1 MSNIQDTTRSLL
13 KSIVVLTQALKP
25 LPPSAHLAMK
35 LSYYE
40 NCPDDYEPKGFAAT
54 TLVENPMPCGSYS
67 TRLGRVDTR
76 HHGLQLR
83 METRQDQVQEEGPEL
98 VSNTF
103 RASQQSVTASQN
115 PSQPGPVGKV
125 DVDCV
130 CGNTTVDQLM
140 LRCEE
145 CQTQQHGACYRVI
158 SEETKPAVH
167 ICACCSLK
175 DSRPCTDSKLVT
187 MLEKSGPGIVATTCL
202 YRRIILFLR
211 EAETTS
217 PKFLSGIF
225 GLDSSVAQKIF
236 AKLSKDAVLGN
247 EGVGGTYAVIKEHI
261 EAKYMKKYFGI
272 KPTDNLVSLGNKM
285 TDNLVLEEGK
295 ARRSKLKRSRNGSG
309 DRSAA
314 ESCHE
319 VTEDGDNDNTRDV
332 KSPRDER
339 YFFLLDFVLILCVKV
354 V

>member
-13 KSIVVLTQALKP
+13 RSIVVLTQALKP
-25 LPPSAHLAMK
+25 LPPSAYLAMK

-40 NCPDDYEPKGFAAT
+40 NCPEDYEPEGFAAT
-54 TLVENPMPCGSYS
+54 TMEENPMPVGSYS

-83 METRQDQVQEEGPEL
+83 METRQDQVEEEGPEL

-115 PSQPGPVGKV
+115 PSQPGPGAKV

-130 CGNTTVDQLM
+130 CGNLTVDQLM
-140 LRCEE
+140 LRCEG

-167 ICACCSLK
+167 ICVRCSQK
-175 DSRPCTDSKLVT
+175 DSRPCTDPKLAT

-211 EAETTS
+211 EVETTS
-217 PKFLSGIF
+217 PKFLMEKF
-225 GLDSSVAQKIF
+225 GLDSSVAQGIF
-236 AKLSKDAVLGN
+236 AKLSKDAVVGN
-247 EGVGGTYAVIKEHI
+247 EGVGGTCAVFKEQI
-261 EAKYMKKYFGI
+261 DAKYMKKYLGI

-285 TDNLVLEEGK
+285 TDNLVLKDEKMRG
-295 ARRSKLKRSRNGSG
+295 SKLKRSRNGSG
-309 DRSAA
+309 EGAAAA
-314 ESCHE
+314 ESCFD
-319 VTEDGDNDNTRDV
+319 VNDNGYNDNRRPSKV
-332 KSPRDER
+332 PEMRGM
-339 YFFLLDFVLILCVKV
+339 LLFVLLSVKIV
-354 V
+354 Y

>member
-13 KSIVVLTQALKP
+13 KTIVVLTQALKP
-25 LPPSAHLAMK
+25 LPPTAHLAMK
-35 LSYYE
+35 LLYYE
-40 NCPDDYEPKGFAAT
+40 NCPEDYEPEGFAAT
-54 TLVENPMPCGSYS
+54 TMEENPMPVGSYS

-115 PSQPGPVGKV
+115 PSQPGPGAKV

-130 CGNTTVDQLM
+130 CGNTTVDPLM
-140 LRCEE
+140 LRCDG

-167 ICACCSLK
+167 ICVRCSQK
-175 DSRPCTDSKLVT
+175 DSRPCTDPKLVT

-202 YRRIILFLR
+202 YRRIIFFLR
-211 EAETTS
+211 EVETTS
-217 PKFLSGIF
+217 LKFLMGIF
-225 GLDSSVAQKIF
+225 GLDYSVAQKIF
-236 AKLSKDAVLGN
+236 AKLSKDGVLGN
-247 EGVGGTYAVIKEHI
+247 EGVGGTYAVVKEQI

-285 TDNLVLEEGK
+285 TDNLVLKEEKMRG
-295 ARRSKLKRSRNGSG
+295 SKLKRSRNGSG
-309 DRSAA
+309 EGTAAA
-314 ESCHE
+314 ESYFD
-319 VTEDGDNDNTRDV
+319 VNDNGDNDNTKTV

-339 YFFLLDFVLILCVKV
+339 YV
-354 V
+354 VICFIKIVY